1 MLKSKDKEYLNGY
14 KNKAHLYGYKNKIY
28 IYDAYK
34 NLISD
39 LTTHTDEK

>member
-1 MLKSKDKEYLNGY
+1 MFKSKDKEYLNGY

-28 IYDAYK
+28 IYAAYK

-39 LTTHTDEK
+39 LTTHTD